1 VRELMGDQ
9 APAPLRA
16 FLRGCPLPVP
26 EARPRD
32 AWLLL
37 AELDD
42 ILDRLYGPRTFR
54 PFTMPPAPAG

>member
-1 VRELMGDQ
+1 MGDQ

-16 FLRGCPLPVP
+16 FLRGCLLPRQ
-26 EARPRD
+26 EARPQD

-42 ILDRLYGPRTFR
+42 VLERLYGPRAFR
-54 PFTMPPAPAG
+54 PFTMPTAPTF